1 VAKSKKGK
9 TAKAKANRS
18 KKGQRKPTRPLPKVG
33 TPASNRYA
41 QEHARNDVVDFGLTQ
56 RKRGKAN
63 VIIAVLIIAV
73 MLLALFG
80 FLFLTKA

>member
-1 VAKSKKGK
+1 VVAKSKK
-9 TAKAKANRS
+9 ANRT
-18 KKGQRKPTRPLPKVG
+18 KKQQRKPHQPLPKVG
-33 TPASNRYA
+33 TPASNAYA
-41 QEHARNDVVDFGLTQ
+41 MKHSREDVVDFGLTP

-63 VIIAVLIIAV
+63 VILAVAIVAL